1 MSYTKLSINIH
12 DASTFMLQL
21 ICMYKKKLIYAMH
34 IQREYFIH
42 NANGE
47 SIMVNTSTIYLKIE
61 YTFLSETQLSK
72 H

>member
-1 MSYTKLSINIH
+1 
-12 DASTFMLQL
+12 
-21 ICMYKKKLIYAMH
+21 MYVQKKLIYAMH

-61 YTFLSETQLSK
+61 YTFLFETQLSK
-72 H
+72 HWLTIT